1 MSFPDRS
8 AGGDDGRS
16 GEPGQYRFDN
26 QRGQCRGG
34 GIGGTGLIGTTKGN
48 GGNGGK
54 GGALFVNDGPDGV
67 T

>member
-1 MSFPDRS
+1 MSFLIAAPE
-8 AGGDDGRS
+8 AM
-16 GEPGQYRFDN
+16 
-26 QRGQCRGG
+26 
-34 GIGGTGLIGTTKGN
+34 TGLIGTTKGN